1 MKKIILTAVALV
13 AFAQAEN
20 VVHYDKNVK
29 ADASISKPNHPN
41 SASVSKPN
49 YPSNDIHVS
58 NK

>member
-29 ADASISKPNHPN
+29 ADTSLST
-41 SASVSKPN
+41 PN
-49 YPSNDIHVS
+49 YPSSEVYAPS
-58 NK
+58 K

>member
-20 VVHYDKNVK
+20 VVHYDKNVN
-29 ADASISKPNHPN
+29 ADTSIST
-41 SASVSKPN
+41 PN
-49 YPSNDIHVS
+49 YPSNDIYAP

>member
-20 VVHYDKNVK
+20 VVHYDKNVN
-29 ADASISKPNHPN
+29 AGTSLSTPNH
-41 SASVSKPN
+41 
-49 YPSNDIHVS
+49 PSNDIYVS